1 MMIQNDTKIK
11 TLKHIQTWRLLGNPP
26 DRFKVFFSTPWLI
39 SMKRRRCGHAGG
51 KVTLLGRFEVI
62 IVELERKHA

>member
-11 TLKHIQTWRLLGNPP
+11 NPQTWRLLGNPR
-26 DRFKVFFSTPWLI
+26 DRFKVFFQHAMVDFHD
-39 SMKRRRCGHAGG
+39 MKRRRCGHPAGG

>member
-1 MMIQNDTKIK
+1 MAIAGKSTRQIQ
-11 TLKHIQTWRLLGNPP
+11 G
-26 DRFKVFFSTPWLI
+26 FFQHAMVDFHD
-39 SMKRRRCGHAGG
+39 MKRRRCGHPAGG